1 MELSAL
7 PPHSQSKANKQAIM
21 TSPARRQ
28 RCGSTLLVSGIVSST
43 LVASAAAEQYSLV
56 IPAFRLTLFPV
67 PASDFDKKSA
77 RAILTIAA
85 ETAQNY
91 LGNQLANND
100 VIVNDV
106 SFDLRSWWFHDDNK
120 LFKRRQRQ
128 LRGEGVEAQ
137 RRDAECTVC
146 TDEPTVNMIRRGITC
161 PKAYDAIG
169 KRCREDPYWVEHRAC
184 EYTCWLEG
192 RSYEHI
198 QECCDPN
205 APPPVEKREVMIK
218 SEHPIGGYIVVTADS
233 PSDLPDQLSLFS
245 MITSSLLPSGD
256 DEADVGDR
264 DESVFVDA
272 LNEELGFPINIKRG
286 SFYAV
291 ETLKAGVNG
300 LVTESPTSSPPTSL
314 SPTAKPTRAP
324 VVFTSEPTSDPTEM
338 PVTPSPT
345 RAPVRYTLEPT
356 SEPTSDP
363 TKEPT
368 TALRTDQPTMESTL
382 KEGGID
388 IGTKEDSE
396 DMGDNE
402 IDSSPAPPP
411 EDNVSKATDGGNSP
425 DEIGGNKTSLMA
437 VAVVTT
443 LAILLLAAFF
453 VHRRRRN
460 QKEYDTATT
469 SGEAGAGPS
478 ASRTNIN
485 GDKSTQLRNLD
496 ALHAYDDGSLRA
508 DAFEYDDDE
517 ENKTLDTSRDTAPD
531 ECHDIVADLVGGG
544 ADIAIHTETKSKTNR
559 PLLLNIPEGD
569 GSTDDD
575 NDTAP
580 LSPSSQISPSSSCPN
595 STFTSPSK
603 SPQHFKNEEEAEM
616 QTSVVDEPTS
626 PKQLKMIEPKIVSS
640 PVGLSVTT
648 PAPVADPID
657 EEEETKTDD
666 DGVGTALPSKLPPLI
681 PLTLDRV
688 SSLGKEVEF
697 DQPTFEPSEWDFND
711 NDADSM
717 HSSEATSTNDPFI
730 TPDHMQLKDEDSLI
744 PPFPPPCGSIGS
756 PGSTCTASSRKS
768 FFTQEYAYN
777 DDESS
782 SAASIHFTVLGRKGG
797 KKRNSNNN
805 KDEPKEENRDMEV
818 DNDPDRFSTRDW
830 NEIAFV

>member
-1 MELSAL
+1 
-7 PPHSQSKANKQAIM
+7 M
-21 TSPARRQ
+21 T
-28 RCGSTLLVSGIVSST
+28 
-43 LVASAAAEQYSLV
+43 SAAADQYSV
-56 IPAFRLTLFPV
+56 AIPAFRLTLFPV

-85 ETAQNY
+85 KTAQNY
-91 LGNQLANND
+91 LGNQLATNG
-100 VIVNDV
+100 VIVDNV
-106 SFDLRSWWFHDDNK
+106 SFDLRSWSFHDDNK
-120 LFKRRQRQ
+120 LFKHRQRQ
-128 LRGEGVEAQ
+128 LRGEGMEAQ
-137 RRDAECTVC
+137 RRDAECTMC

-198 QECCDPN
+198 HECCDPN

-233 PSDLPDQLSLFS
+233 PSELPDQLTLFS
-245 MITSSLLPSGD
+245 LITSSLFPSGD

-264 DESVFVDA
+264 DDSVFVDA
-272 LNEELGFPINIKRG
+272 LNDELGLPINIKRG

-291 ETLKAGVNG
+291 ETLKEGASG
-300 LVTESPTSSPPTSL
+300 LVTESPTPSPPTSS

-324 VVFTSEPTSDPTEM
+324 VVFTSEPTPDPTEM
-338 PVTPSPT
+338 PVTSSPT
-345 RAPVRYTLEPT
+345 PAPVRYTSEPT
-356 SEPTSDP
+356 SEP

-368 TALRTDQPTMESTL
+368 TALRTDQPTMEATL
-382 KEGGID
+382 EKGAID
-388 IGTKEDSE
+388 INTKDSE

-402 IDSSPAPPP
+402 INSSPAPSP
-411 EDNVSKATDGGNSP
+411 EDNVSKATDGESSP
-425 DEIGGNKTSLMA
+425 DEIGGNKTTLMA
-437 VAVVTT
+437 VAVVAA
-443 LAILLLAAFF
+443 LAILLLGAFF

-469 SGEAGAGPS
+469 SGEAGAGSS
-478 ASRTNIN
+478 ATRTNIN
-485 GDKSTQLRNLD
+485 GAKSTQLRNFD

-508 DAFEYDDDE
+508 GTIGYDDDE
-517 ENKTLDTSRDTAPD
+517 EDKTLDTSRDTAPD
-531 ECHDIVADLVGGG
+531 DCHDIVADLVGGG
-544 ADIAIHTETKSKTNR
+544 ADIAIHTGTKSKTNR

-575 NDTAP
+575 NVTAP
-580 LSPSSQISPSSSCPN
+580 LSPSSQISPSSSSPN
-595 STFTSPSK
+595 STFISPSK
-603 SPQHFKNEEEAEM
+603 SAQDFKNEEAEGENHA
-616 QTSVVDEPTS
+616 VVTYEPTS
-626 PKQLKMIEPKIVSS
+626 PKQLKMTEPKIVSS

-648 PAPVADPID
+648 PAPVADPIH

-666 DGVGTALPSKLPPLI
+666 AGVGTALPSKLPPLI

-697 DQPTFEPSEWDFND
+697 DQPTFEPPEWDFND

-782 SAASIHFTVLGRKGG
+782 SAASILFTVLGRRGG
-797 KKRNSNNN
+797 KKRNNSS
-805 KDEPKEENRDMEV
+805 KDLDKQEEENRDLEI
-818 DNDPDRFSTRDW
+818 DEDPDRFSTRDW

>member
-1 MELSAL
+1 
-7 PPHSQSKANKQAIM
+7 M
-21 TSPARRQ
+21 T
-28 RCGSTLLVSGIVSST
+28 
-43 LVASAAAEQYSLV
+43 SAAADQYSV
-56 IPAFRLTLFPV
+56 AIPAFRLTLFPV

-85 ETAQNY
+85 KTAQNY
-91 LGNQLANND
+91 LGNQLATNGVVVDN
-100 VIVNDV
+100 V
-106 SFDLRSWWFHDDNK
+106 SFDLRSWSFHDDNK
-120 LFKRRQRQ
+120 LFKHRQRQ
-128 LRGEGVEAQ
+128 LRGEPGMEAQ
-137 RRDAECTVC
+137 RRDAECTMC

-198 QECCDPN
+198 HECCDPN

-233 PSDLPDQLSLFS
+233 PSELPDQLTLFS
-245 MITSSLLPSGD
+245 LITSSLFPSGD

-264 DESVFVDA
+264 DDSVFVDA
-272 LNEELGFPINIKRG
+272 LNDELGLPINIKRG

-291 ETLKAGVNG
+291 ETLKEGASG
-300 LVTESPTSSPPTSL
+300 LVTESPTPSPPTSS

-324 VVFTSEPTSDPTEM
+324 VVFTSEPTPDPTEM
-338 PVTPSPT
+338 PVTSSPT
-345 RAPVRYTLEPT
+345 PAPVRYTSEPT
-356 SEPTSDP
+356 SEP

-368 TALRTDQPTMESTL
+368 TALRTDQPTMEATL
-382 KEGGID
+382 EKGGID
-388 IGTKEDSE
+388 INTKDSE
-396 DMGDNE
+396 DMGDKE
-402 IDSSPAPPP
+402 INSSPAPSP
-411 EDNVSKATDGGNSP
+411 EDNVSKATDGESSP
-425 DEIGGNKTSLMA
+425 DEIGGNKTTLMA
-437 VAVVTT
+437 VAVVAT
-443 LAILLLAAFF
+443 LAILLLGAFF

-469 SGEAGAGPS
+469 SGEAGAGSS
-478 ASRTNIN
+478 ATRTNIN
-485 GDKSTQLRNLD
+485 GAKSTQLRNFD

-508 DAFEYDDDE
+508 DTIGYDDDE
-517 ENKTLDTSRDTAPD
+517 EDKTLDTSRDTAPD
-531 ECHDIVADLVGGG
+531 DCHDIVADLVGGG
-544 ADIAIHTETKSKTNR
+544 ADIAIHTGTKSKTNR

-569 GSTDDD
+569 GSSDDD
-575 NDTAP
+575 NVTAP
-580 LSPSSQISPSSSCPN
+580 LSPSSQISPSSSSPN
-595 STFTSPSK
+595 STFISPSK
-603 SPQHFKNEEEAEM
+603 SAQDFKNEEAEGENHA
-616 QTSVVDEPTS
+616 VVTYEPAS

-648 PAPVADPID
+648 PAPVADPIH

-666 DGVGTALPSKLPPLI
+666 AGVGTALPSKLPPLI

-697 DQPTFEPSEWDFND
+697 DQPTFEPPEWDFND

-782 SAASIHFTVLGRKGG
+782 SAASILFTVLGRRGG
-797 KKRNSNNN
+797 KKRNNSS
-805 KDEPKEENRDMEV
+805 KDLDKQEEENRDLEI
-818 DNDPDRFSTRDW
+818 DEDPDRFSTRDW